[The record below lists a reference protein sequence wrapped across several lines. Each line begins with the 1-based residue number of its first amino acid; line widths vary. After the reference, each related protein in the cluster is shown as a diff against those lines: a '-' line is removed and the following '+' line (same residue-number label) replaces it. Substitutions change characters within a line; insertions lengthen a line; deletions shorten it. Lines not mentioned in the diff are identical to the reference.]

1 MSVLL
6 CSLRAHFIK
15 HLPCTSFFSTR
26 NVHHLTPRF
35 THPSTHSSSSSQLFK
50 PANFRKL
57 ASITATFSTSS
68 SSSTDTPATNSP
80 NSPYLSVRI
89 RCQFAK
95 RSKGTDIVKL
105 REGLSHVMFLI
116 VFGQD
121 MLSEALMC
129 FGASSTS
136 IDEEDRSSENDEANP
151 LMYSR
156 NPIHICISSI
166 FSIDQNVHRSISHA
180 VDSIGLT
187 EAPTYDVIM
196 GYQSDWIKE
205 TQESFHPVEVTERI
219 WIVPEWRTP
228 PDLQATNIILN
239 PGLAFGT
246 GDHPTTKLCLLL
258 LHNLVKGGEFFLDY
272 GTGSGILA
280 IAALKFGA
288 ALSVGLD
295 VDPQAITASRQNA
308 ALNNIGPEKL
318 QLLLVPSKN
327 GPPVIDKK
335 AMNDVERQNSSGMG
349 IISETEKYDVV
360 IANILLNPLLDLA
373 DHIVSYAKPGAVVG
387 LSGIISEQLPHIMER
402 YSQLL
407 EGMTVSEMED
417 WACISGIKK
426 KKRGSHL

>member
-26 NVHHLTPRF
+26 NVHHFTPRF

-50 PANFRKL
+50 PPNFRKL
-57 ASITATFSTSS
+57 GSITATFGTSS

-80 NSPYLSVRI
+80 ASPYLSVHI
-89 RCQFAK
+89 RC
-95 RSKGTDIVKL
+95 
-105 REGLSHVMFLI
+105 H
-116 VFGQD
+116 QD
-121 MLSEALMC
+121 
-129 FGASSTS
+129 
-136 IDEEDRSSENDEANP
+136 
-151 LMYSR
+151 
-156 NPIHICISSI
+156 
-166 FSIDQNVHRSISHA
+166 VHRSISHA
-180 VDSIGLT
+180 VDSIDLT

-205 TQESFHPVEVTERI
+205 TQESFHPVEVTEGI

-228 PDLQATNIILN
+228 P
-239 PGLAFGT
+239 
-246 GDHPTTKLCLLL
+246 LCLLL
-258 LHNLVKGGEFFLDY
+258 LHNLIKGGEFFLDY

-327 GPPVIDKK
+327 DPPVIDKT

-407 EGMTVSEMED
+407 EGVTVSEMED
-417 WACISGIKK
+417 WACVSGIKK
-426 KKRGSHL
+426 KKFSLVAEN